1 MRTLDLVRRG
11 LFHFW
16 RTNLAVVLGV
26 ATAVAVLAGALLV
39 GDSVRGSL
47 RDLVLQRL
55 GRADLAV
62 VSSEFFREAFAADLQ
77 ADPDFASSFSGIA
90 PLVVMQGL
98 VTDQASGRRAS
109 HVAVYGVDDRFWQFH
124 QAAGVRGPTGREAL
138 LSGALAADIG
148 AAAGADIVVRL
159 ERPSAIPIESLHGRK
174 DNLGRS
180 LRLRV
185 HSIVAPEH
193 LGDFSLQPKQGAVH
207 AVFVP
212 LKRLQQDLDV
222 ADRVNA
228 LIVSNRSDGADQRAA
243 LQDLVR
249 RRFAFEDV
257 GFTVRV
263 VGNDPGRTHGS
274 APTNEATNVGNVRV
288 GAGPRAGPGA
298 IAVESAAGL
307 LDEPHAKAADAAATA
322 AGLPTQPI
330 LTYLANTIR
339 SGDRQV
345 PYSLVTAIDLHA
357 VVRDRGTEGA
367 APQLSDRNQPPIVLN
382 DWTARELGVKAGDS
396 VTLDYYVWE
405 DPGRLLTRSADFQVA
420 AVVPIAGLAADRDLA
435 PVYPGITEARSLG
448 DWDPPFPI
456 DLKRVRKADEDYW
469 DRYRTTPKA
478 FVPLEVGQ
486 RLWRSRFGDRTSVRL
501 TPAPDESPEAARDR
515 YGQALRSAIDPLAM
529 GLAVRDV
536 RADGLAASRGATDF
550 GEYFT
555 YFSFF
560 LVISALML
568 ATLFFRLTVEQRAR
582 EVGLLRAVGFT
593 TARVRRLFVAEGF
606 VLSAVGSAIGVVGA
620 VAYAALM
627 MTGLRTWWSGAVGT
641 TALRLHVSPAS
652 LALGAAGALVAA
664 VICIWW
670 TLRSLARVSER
681 SLLAGDVAQ
690 PPSRPGRFGGPRAF
704 PATAIAGRMP
714 ARPMIAA
721 MAFALIGVT
730 LVVLASAGAFDRTGA
745 FFGAGTSLLV
755 ASLCAV
761 AVWLR
766 RPRRSALAG
775 HGWRP
780 VWGIGLRNAA
790 DRPGRSVLAI
800 AVIASATFILIA
812 VGAFRREGPPPT
824 DRHSGVGGYPLLVD
838 LLLPIVNDPNSPDG
852 REAIGLRRDD
862 PIAIEPFRVLPG
874 DDASCLNLYQPRNPR
889 VLGASRRFIES
900 GRFAFQSSI
909 AHLRAGRFGG
919 QASTDAERAN
929 PWLLLDRE
937 LGPGI
942 VPAIADVNSM
952 TYVLHKSIGDDIE
965 IASGDR
971 PVRLRLVAALADS
984 IFQGELL
991 MSDAN
996 FARLFPEQQGY
1007 RFLLVDA
1014 PADRVAQVAAAIEEG
1029 AGDLGADA
1037 VETGVKL
1044 AEFHAVEN
1052 TYLSTF
1058 QTLGGLGLLVGTL
1071 GLAAVLLRNVLER
1084 RRELALLGAVGYRRG
1099 HMFTIVVAENLLL
1112 LGWGLAIGT
1121 ACALMAI
1128 VPAIAEHGGQLPATA
1143 SSALM
1148 LVAVFVAG
1156 LVSSVIA
1163 TRAALRT
1170 PLLHSLRSE

>member
-1 MRTLDLVRRG
+1 MPERTVTPTRLVVRSLR
-11 LFHFW
+11 HYW
-16 RTNLAVVLGV
+16 RTNVAVVLGV

-62 VSSEFFREAFAADLQ
+62 LSSGFFREALAADLQ

-90 PLVVMQGL
+90 PVVVMQGL

-109 HVAVYGVDDRFWQFH
+109 RVAVYGVDDRFWQFH
-124 QAAGVRGPTGREAL
+124 RAAGVRGPAGREAL
-138 LSGALAADIG
+138 LSGALAGDIG
-148 AAAGADIVVRL
+148 AAPGADIVVRL

-180 LRLRV
+180 LRLKV
-185 HSIVAPEH
+185 HSIVAPED
-193 LGDFSLQPKQGAVH
+193 LGDFSLQPKQGAVR

-222 ADRVNA
+222 NDRVNA
-228 LIVSNRSDGADQRAA
+228 LLVSGPARVDGGVLQA
-243 LQDLVR
+243 LLR
-249 RRFAFEDV
+249 RRFALEDV
-257 GFTVRV
+257 ELSTRI
-263 VGNDPGRTHGS
+263 
-274 APTNEATNVGNVRV
+274 V
-288 GAGPRAGPGA
+288 GAPPSIA
-298 IAVESAAGL
+298 IESAAGL
-307 LDEPHAKAADAAATA
+307 LDAPRAKAADEAAAA
-322 AGLPTQPI
+322 SSMQAQPV

-345 PYSLVTAIDLHA
+345 PYSLVTAIDLRA
-357 VVRDRGTEGA
+357 IVPGVAAGSGA
-367 APQLSDRNQPPIVLN
+367 SPIVLN
-382 DWTARELGVKAGDS
+382 DWTARELGVKAGDP

-405 DPGRLLTRSADFQVA
+405 DPGRLVTRTSDFAVA
-420 AVVPIAGLAADRDLA
+420 AVVPITGLAADRDLA
-435 PVYPGITEARSLG
+435 PVYPGITEAKSLG

-456 DLKRVRKADEDYW
+456 DLKRVRKVDEDYW
-469 DRYRTTPKA
+469 GRYRTTPKA

-501 TPAPDESPEAARDR
+501 TPRPDESPTAARDR
-515 YGQALRSAIDPLAM
+515 YARALRSRIDPIAM

-550 GEYFT
+550 GKYFT

-560 LVISALML
+560 LVVSALML
-568 ATLFFRLTVEQRAR
+568 AALFFRLTVEQRAR

-593 TARVRRLFVAEGF
+593 TARVRRLFLVEGF
-606 VLSAVGSAIGVVGA
+606 VLAAIGSALGVAGA
-620 VAYAALM
+620 VAYAAVM
-627 MTGLRTWWSGAVGT
+627 MAGLRTWWSGAVGT
-641 TALRLHVSPAS
+641 TALRLHVSPVS

-681 SLLAGDVAQ
+681 SLLAGDVA
-690 PPSRPGRFGGPRAF
+690 RAF
-704 PATAIAGRMP
+704 TPAAAIAGRMP
-714 ARPMIAA
+714 ARPMIGAV
-721 MAFALIGVT
+721 AFALIGVT
-730 LVVLASAGAFDRTGA
+730 LVAFASAGAIDRTGA

-755 ASLCAV
+755 ASLCAA

-766 RPRRSALAG
+766 RPRRSSLAG

-780 VWGIGLRNAA
+780 VWRIGLRNAA

-812 VGAFRREGPPPT
+812 VGAFRREGPLPT

-874 DDASCLNLYQPRNPR
+874 DDASCLNLYQPKNPR

-900 GRFAFQSSI
+900 GRFAFQSS
-909 AHLRAGRFGG
+909 L
-919 QASTDAERAN
+919 ASSDAERAN
-929 PWLLLDRE
+929 PWLLLERDIVSR
-937 LGPGI
+937 GPGDNVI
-942 VPAIADVNSM
+942 VPVIADANSM
-952 TYVLHKSIGDDIE
+952 TYVLHKSLGDDIE

-996 FARLFPEQQGY
+996 FARLFPEQEGY

-1014 PADRVAQVAAAIEEG
+1014 PADRVVQVAAAIEEG
-1029 AGDLGADA
+1029 AADLGADA
-1037 VETGVKL
+1037 VETGAKL
-1044 AEFHAVEN
+1044 AEFHTVEN

-1112 LGWGLAIGT
+1112 LGWGLAIGSV
-1121 ACALMAI
+1121 CALMAI
-1128 VPAIAEHGGQLPATA
+1128 VPAIAEHGGRLPATG

-1156 LVSSVIA
+1156 LVSSVVA